1 MRKFVPVAAA
11 IAASAAVVALP
22 TTLAYAA
29 APVHVLTINKVG
41 GPAVKVNAVLKSG
54 LKPKTKAVFTLGS
67 GSSVKLTC
75 KSSTFSSTVKTNPVK
90 PGSATESLTAIST
103 SKCTFSGITGVT
115 FKSIKSLNLPYKVSV
130 SDAAGF
136 PTTISGQSK
145 TKPIKFTVKVA
156 AGTNVITCNYKAATV
171 KGKASNTGNTIAFS
185 KQKFSKA
192 SGSNALCV
200 APAFF
205 SATFGPVKDSSVMGL
220 PKVFVN

>member
-29 APVHVLTINKVG
+29 APVHVLTIKKVG
-41 GPAVKVNAVLKSG
+41 GPAVRAGAVLKSG
-54 LKPKTKAVFTLGS
+54 LKPKTKAVFSLGN
-67 GSSVKLTC
+67 GSVKLSC
-75 KSSTFSSTVKTNPVK
+75 KASTFSATVRANPIK
-90 PGSATESLTAIST
+90 PGTATESLTAIST
-103 SKCTFSGITGVT
+103 SKCTFSGIMGVT

-156 AGTNVITCNYKAATV
+156 AGTSVITCNYKAASV

-185 KQKFSKA
+185 KQKFTKA

-205 SATFGPVKDSSVMGL
+205 SATYGPVKDTSVMNS